1 MKYEMAINLQEF
13 VKSFNQRRLEKEFSY
28 LCQITETQE
37 HEKLFFWN
45 EKIHHLNRYIDI
57 LPCIHT
63 IVKSDVN
70 EQFYINANY
79 IRGIDNIDKK
89 YIATQGPIHSTVNDF
104 WHMIWTN
111 EVGLIIMLCKL
122 YDHNYKQCE
131 KYWPDI
137 SNNYG
142 PYEVKLKKSEE
153 LKCGLISNQFIIKF
167 QQQEKLIHHYQW
179 NGWPDLGVVNEDSFV
194 LIDFLANQANSSI
207 LTNKMTVVHCSAGI
221 GRTGTFL
228 SICQIKQLL
237 DQKEAKLSIFSIVRR
252 LREQRAYMVQTAEQY
267 QMVYRFSLWLIQ
279 NLKYI

>member
-45 EKIHHLNRYIDI
+45 EKTHHLNRYIDI

-79 IRGIDNIDKK
+79 IRGIDNIDKQ

-137 SNNYG
+137 SNDYG

-179 NGWPDLGVVNEDSFV
+179 NGWPDLGVVNEDNFV

-207 LTNKMTVVHCSAGI
+207 LNNKMTVVHCSAGI

-237 DQKEAKLSIFSIVRR
+237 NSKEAKLSIFSIVRR
-252 LREQRAYMVQTAEQY
+252 LREQRAYMIQTVEQY
-267 QMVYRFSLWLIQ
+267 QMVYSFSLWLIQ